1 MGLTVPPGASGVDL
15 IKIGSIFQAPQWQQD
30 LFVRGTG
37 RQLRHRAIYFRD
49 TRSWDKRMR
58 PAPKLGIQAWLG
70 HPYAPKQH
78 RSIYRHPD
86 RFWADF

>member
-1 MGLTVPPGASGVDL
+1 MTGQSPDRDIAAKSAQ
-15 IKIGSIFQAPQWQQD
+15 ISIARGSA
-30 LFVRGTG
+30 T
-37 RQLRHRAIYFRD
+37 
-49 TRSWDKRMR
+49 TWDSRMR